1 MIYHIDYVSE
11 GLHVK
16 GYLGLPPQLPRT
28 LSHKMAE
35 AVDTMHGVTVTGTL
49 ACSILNREPA
59 SFEESSNESPKLPLV
74 IYCRGGIG
82 RIGAVRLKWVE
93 EFSAQGYAVFAP
105 AYRGNEGSEGR
116 DEFGGADTMDVISA
130 IDWLSRIS
138 WIDSS
143 RIHVLGFSRG
153 AINAAVAA
161 AASPHISRM
170 ILWSGVS
177 DLTQTYEERID
188 LRRMMKR
195 VIGGSPA
202 KVPEQYLLRS
212 PLHYAD
218 RIPCPVLLVHGTQ
231 DEQVLVQHS
240 YRMLDKLRECGHE
253 PQTHLYEGLGHHFP
267 PPQHA
272 AAIHRMFDWLKK
284 GD

>member
-1 MIYHIDYVSE
+1 MIYHIDYISE
-11 GLHVK
+11 DLHVK

-28 LSHKMAE
+28 LSHRMAE
-35 AVDTMHGVTVTGTL
+35 AVDAVNGVNVTSML
-49 ACSILNREPA
+49 ACSFLNRDFT
-59 SFEESSNESPKLPLV
+59 SFEETLAVTPKLPLV

-82 RIGAVRLKWVE
+82 RVGAVRLKWVE

-130 IDWLSRIS
+130 IGWLSRIP
-138 WIDSS
+138 WINSS
-143 RIHVLGFSRG
+143 RIHLLGFSRG

-161 AASPHISRM
+161 AVSPHVSKM

-177 DLTQTYEERID
+177 DLAQTYEERID

-195 VIGGSPA
+195 VIGGTPA
-202 KVPEQYLLRS
+202 KVPGQYLLRS

-218 RIPCPVLLVHGTQ
+218 RIQCPVLIVHGTQ

-240 YRMLDKLRECGHE
+240 YRMLDKLREWGHE
-253 PQTHLYEGLGHHFP
+253 PEAHLYEGLGHHFP

-272 AAIHRMFDWLKK
+272 AAINRMFDWLKK

>member
-16 GYLGLPPQLPRT
+16 GYLGLPPQLP
-28 LSHKMAE
+28 LSSTHEMSE
-35 AVDTMHGVTVTGTL
+35 AFNAVHGVTITGTL
-49 ACSILNREPA
+49 ACSLNLDPVSHEPPKPVA
-59 SFEESSNESPKLPLV
+59 EPKLPLV
-74 IYCRGGIG
+74 LYCRGGIG
-82 RIGAVRLKWVE
+82 RVGAVRLKWVE
-93 EFSAQGYAVFAP
+93 EFAAQGYAVFAP

-130 IDWLSRIS
+130 IEWLSSIS
-138 WIDSS
+138 WIDNR
-143 RIHVLGFSRG
+143 RIHLLGFSRG

-161 AASPHISRM
+161 ALSPHVSKM

-177 DLTQTYEERID
+177 DLAQTYDERID

-195 VIGGSPA
+195 VIGGTPA

-212 PLHYAD
+212 PIHYAD
-218 RIPCPVLLVHGTQ
+218 RIRCPVLLVHGTR
-231 DEQVLVQHS
+231 DEQVLVEHS
-240 YRMLDKLRECGHE
+240 YRMLDKLQEQGHQPE
-253 PQTHLYEGLGHHFP
+253 AHLYEGLGHHFP

-284 GD
+284 

>member
-16 GYLGLPPQLPRT
+16 GYLGLPPQLPHTR
-28 LSHKMAE
+28 SHEMSV
-35 AVDTMHGVTVTGTL
+35 AVDAMPGATITGTL
-49 ACSILNREPA
+49 ACSLNADHVSHEPPKPVT
-59 SFEESSNESPKLPLV
+59 EPKLPLV
-74 IYCRGGIG
+74 LYCRGGIG
-82 RIGAVRLKWVE
+82 RVGAVRLKWVE
-93 EFSAQGYAVFAP
+93 EFAAQGYAVFAP

-130 IDWLSRIS
+130 IDWLSSIS
-138 WIDSS
+138 WIDNS
-143 RIHVLGFSRG
+143 RIHLLGFSRG

-161 AASPHISRM
+161 ALSPHVSKM

-177 DLTQTYEERID
+177 DLAQTYQERID

-195 VIGGSPA
+195 VIGGTPA

-212 PLHYAD
+212 PIHYAD
-218 RIPCPVLLVHGTQ
+218 RIRCPVLLVHGTR
-231 DEQVLVQHS
+231 DEQVLVDHS
-240 YRMLDKLRECGHE
+240 YRMLDKLQEQGHRPE
-253 PQTHLYEGLGHHFP
+253 AHLYEGLGHHFP

-272 AAIHRMFDWLKK
+272 AAINRMFDWLKE
-284 GD
+284 